1 LITREEIIKILTI
14 IKTAYPKY
22 YANMTKQDAEDTVA
36 LYSEMFM
43 NDNSTLVAAAVK
55 NIITKSTYPPTIAE
69 IKTEIYKMTNEVE
82 TPIELW
88 NMLKKAISNSTYNS
102 KEEFDK
108 LPDQVKRFVGSPNAL
123 RDLAMNDSATNDTV
137 VKGQFL
143 KQIETITA
151 QEKENKMMIPEVR
164 NLLKSI
170 GKDIN
175 TEVKMIGGE

>member
-1 LITREEIIKILTI
+1 MTRDEVIKILTI
-14 IKTAYPKY
+14 LKTAYPKY
-22 YANMTKQDAEDTVA
+22 YANMKKEEAENTIE
-36 LYSEMFM
+36 LYSDMFKSDDA
-43 NDNSTLVAAAVK
+43 NLVAIAVK
-55 NIITKSTYPPTIAE
+55 SMINKLPFPPTIAD
-69 IKTEIYKMTNEVE
+69 IRNEIYSLTTEKEA
-82 TPIELW
+82 PIELW
-88 NMLKKAISNSTYNS
+88 NKLKKAISNSTYNS
-102 KEEFDK
+102 VEEFNK
-108 LPDQVKRFVGSPNAL
+108 LPEKVKKFVGSPQGL
-123 RDLAMNDSATNDTV
+123 RELGQNESSINDTV